1 MRGFAALALVAGFS
15 SCVKDVDGTSQ
26 KEIDDRSKENAEMQ
40 LGISI
45 PDGQTWDMASQVE
58 ANVTVNGDYGAKYTV
73 SIYENNPFINN
84 TAVVLG
90 KAEVASGSTAN
101 ISFTCPDAATMVFAA
116 IKDEK
121 GYSYVKPAFVK
132 NGKVEVV
139 FGDDAAG
146 SRAMRAASSTNSQVD
161 IPTGT
166 ARTTI
171 EAQCAAIL
179 AKSVELSSSNNGW
192 NGNNFHSVNIDYW
205 NDPDQNNAWV
215 PKGDPYVKYNPDYV
229 VNYKISTE
237 YSGLVTH
244 LPTAGYEATGEYTNE
259 ADPNGKISANWTGY
273 RPVYNLTARTVY
285 VASGGK
291 WTIPTG
297 STQVCGQAAKANLV
311 DGIIIVGSNAELEVN
326 GTLNFANLGR
336 LIVLPGGKVT
346 GTGTIT
352 VNNGSKAGEESYNF
366 GTISV
371 ATFNENFGNFFN
383 YGTMTCTELQGGAG
397 TSCYVNHGKVH
408 VDRVYPNGQQCAN
421 LQIKNNCWW
430 EVDNWNYCKIF
441 QNGSGAYAKFG
452 SFFIGGGEG
461 GESLGSVLALDT
473 DSKIVVENASNFNGT
488 LIYGPSTG
496 NSAYLGLGTMTY
508 LNVGLVYPINGKLN
522 VNITG
527 YGGDNA
533 TGFASRWAENMAAG
547 DRMPKSVGKLVIDT
561 TVQPAEGDCAPTFKE
576 EPPTP
581 IYEEAKVY
589 TYAFED
595 QTVGTDYDMN
605 DVVLKVS
612 YKKSTNAET
621 GEVEYDKTNLVAT
634 LVAAGAT
641 YNIKVKIGETYLFNG
656 AEIHEA
662 LGVNPGV
669 MVNTGNGK
677 AQTATPISSEIATPA
692 GLADE
697 DGNIDFT
704 QLPVSIEVLSTNT
717 TYVYPNTDKYPH
729 AIMIPTDWA
738 WPTER
743 TIVTEAYP
751 GTSDANKVA
760 IGGHEGKNIEGGNY
774 PENSFAAWAG
784 TPAAQRTAN
793 MNGWFN
799 NPNGKTMTN
808 TSAATNN

>member
-15 SCVKDVDGTSQ
+15 SCVKDVAGTSQ
-26 KEIDDRSKENAEMQ
+26 EEIDDRSKENAEMQ

-116 IKDEK
+116 IKDER

-166 ARTTI
+166 ARATI
-171 EAQCAAIL
+171 EAQCATIL
-179 AKSVELSSSNNGW
+179 AKSVELSSSNNGS
-192 NGNNFHSVNIDYW
+192 NGNNFHSVNAEYQQDASTNW
-205 NDPDQNNAWV
+205 QQV
-215 PKGDPYVKYNPDYV
+215 LKGYYVNYNPDYV

-237 YSGLVTH
+237 YSGLVNH

-408 VDRVYPNGQQCAN
+408 VDHVYPNGQLCGN

-441 QNGSGAYAKFG
+441 QNGSGAYAKLG

-461 GESLGSVLALDT
+461 GENAGSVLALDT
-473 DSKIVVENASNFNGT
+473 DSKIVVENESRINGT

-496 NSAYLGLGTMTY
+496 NSAYLGLGTMTF

-533 TGFASRWAENMAAG
+533 TGFASRWAEDMAAG
-547 DRMPKSVGKLVIDT
+547 DRLPQSVEKLVIDT

-581 IYEEAKVY
+581 IYEELKVY

-612 YKKSTNAET
+612 YKVKSTNAET
-621 GEVEYDKTNLVAT
+621 GEVEYDKTKLTYT

-641 YNIKVKIGETYLFNG
+641 YNIKIKIGDTYLFNER
-656 AEIHEA
+656 EIHA
-662 LGVNPGV
+662 VLGVNAGV

-677 AQTATPISSEIATPA
+677 AQTATPQPGEITTPT
-692 GLADE
+692 GW
-697 DGNIDFT
+697 DGDFT
-704 QLPVSIEVLSTNT
+704 TLPVTIEVTSTDK
-717 TYVYPNTDKYPH
+717 TYSYPNTHTYPH

-743 TIVTEAYP
+743 TIITEAYP
-751 GTSDANKVA
+751 GTSDVDEKA
-760 IGGHEGKNIEGGNY
+760 IGGNEEKKINGGNY
-774 PENSFAAWAG
+774 PVNSFAAWAA
-784 TPAAQRTAN
+784 TPAADRTPT

-799 NPNGKTMTN
+799 HPNTGKTMTN
-808 TSAATNN
+808 TSAATND